1 MHNVLNVILLKGV
14 LLNVLALHYKLVGLY
29 QKKRIGV
36 LVCHSSLLH
45 NDLKTQV
52 QFLYDCSLVRL

>member
-14 LLNVLALHYKLVGLY
+14 MLNVVALPVKLVGLY
-29 QKKRIGV
+29 QKKRIGL

-45 NDLKTQV
+45 ND
-52 QFLYDCSLVRL
+52 